1 MKRINNIN
9 KTHKALLLGYVSS
22 LVILFFIIVMDTFIN
37 KDFDFIRVLIIS
49 IAYLVVT
56 SAYFTAL
63 FFVLKTAGR
72 DVREE
77 SKRVREKKA
86 VKKTV
91 EPSHTM
97 KRYWLLVLIYLGL
110 IFTLSSISDLPYVS
124 KITEMDP
131 RKFSLH
137 IIEYGVFSF
146 LLYTAMS
153 NTKTGS
159 IHKMALILTILA
171 GVTVGIFDELYQSGV
186 PGRRFNPLD
195 ILSDGVGIITG
206 AMIAYVRRRRLWS
219 HTDNQSKGT

>member
-1 MKRINNIN
+1 MKRID
-9 KTHKALLLGYVSS
+9 KAHKALLLGYVSS

-37 KDFDFIRVLIIS
+37 KDFNFIRVLIIS
-49 IAYLVVT
+49 AAYLVVT
-56 SAYFTAL
+56 SAYFTIL
-63 FFVLKTAGR
+63 FFVLKTARR
-72 DVREE
+72 DVRENC
-77 SKRVREKKA
+77 KRKKT

-91 EPSHTM
+91 EPDHTM
-97 KRYWLLVLIYLGL
+97 KRYWLLVFVYLGL
-110 IFTLSSISDLPYVS
+110 IFALSSISDIPYVS
-124 KITEMDP
+124 KIAELDP

-153 NTKTGS
+153 NTRTGF

-195 ILSDGVGIITG
+195 ILSDGVGITIG
-206 AMIAYVRRRRLWS
+206 AVIAYVRRRRLLS